1 MRLRIGTAQQDMAA
15 AERTPGAHHD
25 REAVALGKEI
35 GKAKP
40 HPAAGDECR
49 NHHDDRVGDRKR
61 GIAAH
66 VAASRDIALGKGA
79 AACQRIAKP
88 DPDRRSRVQVFIR
101 VTGCEQA

>member
-1 MRLRIGTAQQDMAA
+1 MRSRIDTAQQDVAA
-15 AERTPGAHHD
+15 AQRAPGTYHH

-49 NHHDDRVGDRKR
+49 NHHYDRVGDRKP

-66 VAASRDIALGKGA
+66 VAASRDIALAKGPPPVSA
-79 AACQRIAKP
+79 
-88 DPDRRSRVQVFIR
+88 
-101 VTGCEQA
+101 